1 MTIVEVLFGAL
12 LSYWVVLNLGYLVIT
27 LMSSRETHQ
36 RVEQARHTDYEL
48 IARSRVTIPVSVIMP
63 AYNEQE
69 MLVPAVLSALGSE
82 HPEFEVIV
90 VNDGSTDD
98 TLELAVAQFDL
109 ERREVSHPT
118 PLETKP
124 VRGVYRS
131 RRFANLWLIDKE
143 NGATADAYNAGV
155 NLARYRY
162 IVQIDADCVLQPDT
176 LLRMMRVVNR
186 DPEHIV
192 GIGGQLRPSN
202 GLEVEDGRILGE
214 KLPPQRIARFQLVEY
229 LSAFL
234 GQRPGWSRLNCV
246 PVVAGGFGAWRK
258 DVVID
263 LGGYATDVTHPDIEL
278 TIAAHELFR
287 RNDLPYRVAYVPDAV
302 VWTEVPSSV
311 KDLQAQRRRWQRV
324 VFEVVWKYRRMLLN
338 PRYGLVGTVGM
349 PYLLVY
355 EALGPFIEA
364 AAYLL
369 VATLAA
375 MGLLDLE
382 SVVLFLAVS
391 FGLSIAVRLA
401 GILCDVA
408 YFAHYSRADMVRLLA
423 LSFIEPAIR
432 VLLVPGRVIAFF
444 EFATGRKTW
453 DPVQRVG
460 TSGAN
465 VSSSPLP

>member
-1 MTIVEVLFGAL
+1 MTIVEILYAAL
-12 LSYWVVLNLGYLVIT
+12 LSYWAVLHIGYLAIT
-27 LMSSRETHQ
+27 LLSSRQTRQ
-36 RVEQARHTDYEL
+36 RVGQARHTDYEL
-48 IARSRVTIPVSVIMP
+48 IAKSRVTIPVSVIVP

-69 MLVPAVLSALGSE
+69 LLIPAVQSALGSE

-90 VNDGSTDD
+90 VNDGSTDS
-98 TLELAVAQFDL
+98 TLALAIEQFDL
-109 ERREVSHPT
+109 ARCDVFHLS
-118 PLETKP
+118 PLETQP

-131 RRFANLWLIDKE
+131 RSFDNLWLIDKE
-143 NGATADAYNAGV
+143 NGAAADAYNAGV

-162 IVQIDADCVLQPDT
+162 IVQVDADCILEPDT
-176 LLRMMRVVNR
+176 LLRAMRVVNR
-186 DPEHIV
+186 DPKRIV

-202 GLEVEDGRILGE
+202 GLELEDGGILGE

-258 DVVID
+258 DVVIE
-263 LGGYATDVTHPDIEL
+263 LGGYATDVTHPDIEM
-278 TIAAHELFR
+278 TIAAHEMFR
-287 RNDLPYRVAYVPDAV
+287 RNHLPYRVAYVPDAV
-302 VWTEVPSSV
+302 VWTQVPPSI
-311 KDLQAQRRRWQRV
+311 KDLRAQRKRWQRV
-324 VFEVVWKYRRMLLN
+324 VFEVVWKYRRMLFN
-338 PRYGLVGTVGM
+338 PRYGVVGTVGM
-349 PYLLVY
+349 PYLLLY

-369 VATLAA
+369 TATLAA
-375 MGLLDLE
+375 LGLLEFQFLL
-382 SVVLFLAVS
+382 LFLALS

-408 YFAHYSRADMVRLLA
+408 YFARYSRAEMLRLLA

-432 VLLVPGRVIAFF
+432 FLLIPGRMLAFF

-453 DPVQRVG
+453 EPVQRI
-460 TSGAN
+460 GAADAN
-465 VSSSPLP
+465 RSNSP